1 MEGRVEK
8 EEKDNGEGGR
18 KTMEGGGEDEKNR
31 GGEGRGRGG
40 ERRGGTARGNVGP
53 RTIQEGRD
61 RVDSEGNPYIL
72 GRPTRTCASLPRFHV
87 YVCTIPGHGGREGRP
102 TPTHRLHTYAGT
114 VHIKLGRRAL
124 SFAAA
129 QE

>member
-1 MEGRVEK
+1 MDGR
-8 EEKDNGEGGR
+8 EGGWKR
-18 KTMEGGGEDEKNR
+18 KRRITVKGGGKTV
-31 GGEGRGRGG
+31 GGEKRIGGGRENGV
-40 ERRGGTARGNVGP
+40 ARGNVGP
-53 RTIQEGRD
+53 RTIQRGAIAWIA
-61 RVDSEGNPYIL
+61 SEGNPYIL
-72 GRPTRTCASLPRFHV
+72 ARPTRTCASLPRSRV
-87 YVCTIPGHGGREGRP
+87 YVCTIPGHGGGGEGRP